1 MTTGRGRGRNETR
14 LASVTPFWPIL
25 FIEFKTSYLA
35 APMARTKQT
44 ARRSTKSSKN
54 VELLEENQKLLGI
67 VSELELE
74 IEEMKKRCN
83 CGSLSN
89 SKSKRLKKIKGV
101 INELELLKEEL
112 M

>member
-1 MTTGRGRGRNETR
+1 MLRGK
-14 LASVTPFWPIL
+14 VID
-25 FIEFKTSYLA
+25 
-35 APMARTKQT
+35 
-44 ARRSTKSSKN
+44 
-54 VELLEENQKLLGI
+54 
-67 VSELELE
+67 LELE

>member
-1 MTTGRGRGRNETR
+1 
-14 LASVTPFWPIL
+14 
-25 FIEFKTSYLA
+25 
-35 APMARTKQT
+35 MARTKQT
-44 ARRSTKSSKN
+44 DRRSTKASTN
-54 VELLEENQKLLGI
+54 VELLEETQMLRGKVI
-67 VSELELE
+67 DLELE